1 MLNMKQIMSII
12 KKEYCD
18 ESSTFLLRINKHKLI
33 SIFSTKHF
41 ADRPCL
47 AQIDYFLWS
56 YDNVVSWESNPWST
70 KTSRINQQRIIKAYT
85 IFFF

>member
-1 MLNMKQIMSII
+1 MKQIMSII

-47 AQIDYFLWS
+47 AQIDYFL
-56 YDNVVSWESNPWST
+56 
-70 KTSRINQQRIIKAYT
+70 
-85 IFFF
+85 